1 MHRLKENSGKG
12 RGRDKKRGLEEEGM
26 KKAIRDKG
34 WGRVSGGVLF
44 PFTDGLILE
53 LCFKKTYNYRHHPCY
68 RTLFGKYN

>member
-34 WGRVSGGVLF
+34 GGMGVWWCAVS
-44 PFTDGLILE
+44 I
-53 LCFKKTYNYRHHPCY
+53 YRWIDLRIVFQKNLQLQAPSM
-68 RTLFGKYN
+68 L